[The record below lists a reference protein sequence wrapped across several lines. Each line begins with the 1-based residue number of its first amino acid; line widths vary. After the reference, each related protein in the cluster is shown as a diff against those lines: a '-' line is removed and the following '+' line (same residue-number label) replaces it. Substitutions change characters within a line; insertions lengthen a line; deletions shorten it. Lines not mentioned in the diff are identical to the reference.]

1 MGKKG
6 YRGYEK
12 KGFKT
17 PSGKVEFYSELLN
30 DLRYDSIPTYR
41 PREQPPE
48 YLLIL
53 VTGYRCQEYPYKSIP
68 F

>member
-6 YRGYEK
+6 YREYEE

-17 PSGKVEFYSELLN
+17 PPRKVEFYSERLN
-30 DLRYDSIPTYR
+30 ELGYDPIPTYR

-48 YLLIL
+48 YPINPRD
-53 VTGYRCQEYPYKSIP
+53 GI
-68 F
+68 